1 MNGSYTYTILKNIK
15 KVKFA
20 ADHLE
25 SIIPGYKTS
34 LKEGI
39 IKILNGEL
47 VLYKLILANHQYVVL
62 IIVPQSL
69 RRSVFSHFH
78 SGPSGGHMGEY
89 KSPYKKQPQ
98 LFFYKLRDNVKK
110 WVKGCSH
117 CVSYNILRTRKQG

>member
-1 MNGSYTYTILKNIK
+1 MNGSYTYIKNK
-15 KVKFA
+15 KNVKFA

-25 SIIPGYKTS
+25 SIIPGYKTY
-34 LKEGI
+34 LTEGI

-47 VLYKLILANHQYVVL
+47 VLYKPILANHQYVVL

-78 SGPSGGHMGEY
+78 SGPSGGHMEEY
-89 KSPYKKQPQ
+89 RSPYRMQQ
-98 LFFYKLRDNVKK
+98 RLFCYKIRDDVKK